1 MKWVYRILSGAVV
14 VVGVLILAMK
24 LFGVKALPDCDDRK
38 TFDAVRKAV
47 AGSVSPDQTNGATLA
62 QLTAAVT
69 LDDEAEVSYD
79 RKTAIRECTGTIGLT
94 INGKTIVPS
103 TMVAY
108 TLVWKDKDNG
118 VFEVSV
124 RKRGGGL

>member
-14 VVGVLILAMK
+14 AVGLLMIAMR

-38 TFDAVRKAV
+38 TFDTVRKAV
-47 AGSVSPDQTNGATLA
+47 AGSVSPERANGATPE

-79 RKTAIRECTGTIGLT
+79 REKGVRECTGTIGLT
-94 INGKTIVPS
+94 ANGQVVFANLK
-103 TMVAY
+103 VAY
-108 TLVWKDKDNG
+108 TIVWKNKDEG
-118 VFEVSV
+118 LFEVSV
-124 RKRGGGL
+124 RTANAN